1 MAPPLADR
9 CLYRVVNMM
18 EHESAMKSV
27 RFQAHPQKNLFPVVV
42 TSSTRLFRKSSE
54 SLGLVS

>member
-27 RFQAHPQKNLFPVVV
+27 RFQAPHPPKKKPLSCSRDKLNAIV
-42 TSSTRLFRKSSE
+42 
-54 SLGLVS
+54 